1 MAILLALST
10 NALQGNLFIIII
22 IIIIIIKIMLTRAVN
37 PDRATL

>member
-22 IIIIIIKIMLTRAVN
+22 IIIIKIMLTRAVN